1 MDYNNIYSNNFNMFN
16 LRTVD
21 GKIYQK
27 TYTGEQQIGY
37 TVESYQ
43 ELEKIATEATSKAEE
58 YYNLLEQHNLITKP
72 KSQDEI
78 NKELTSSINSLA
90 DLVNQLQNS
99 FKEVTNELS
108 KSDIKQTELI
118 TTDVKQSKTSNRNGN
133 KISE

>member
-21 GKIYQK
+21 GKIYQN

-37 TVESYQ
+37 TVEAYQ
-43 ELEKIATEATSKAEE
+43 ELEKIAAEATSKAEE
-58 YYNLLEQHNLITKP
+58 YYNLLEKHNLITKP

-78 NKELTSSINSLA
+78 NKELTSSISSLA
-90 DLVNQLQNS
+90 DLVTQLQNN
-99 FKEVTNELS
+99 FKEITNELS
-108 KSDIKQTELI
+108 KSNTEQIKSI
-118 TTDVKQSKTSNRNGN
+118 TTNVKQSKTSDRNGN

>member
-16 LRTVD
+16 IKTVD
-21 GKIYQK
+21 GKIYQN

-37 TVESYQ
+37 TVEAYQ

-99 FKEVTNELS
+99 FKEITDELS
-108 KSDIKQTELI
+108 KPNIKQTESI

-133 KISE
+133 KVSE